1 MRASN
6 SVYNVSLVLLFP
18 LLALGL
24 QWVLWVSISPFT
36 WLMFFPAV
44 FFSAR
49 LTGLHGGAV
58 STVLSALLGWYFF
71 ITPQRSFGFENTAD
85 LYSTIM
91 FILMGLLISEAL
103 DRLKR
108 AELLHRDAGV
118 ADELQQIPCEDG
130 TARQSVSSVSSVSV
144 VSSAV
149 GASDAFGSSCAE
161 TCDAKRWIQF
171 PEEIFGGAFA
181 ARDVL
186 VYTRDRQGHLLSIN
200 PAAFSMTGIRKENL
214 LGGMS
219 ALAFRSPVDGGL
231 VDNDRAVIEC
241 GETGVFE
248 EVVETVNGPRY
259 FLSVKHPHRD
269 QDGVVD
275 GLASIS
281 LDITRRRTGEQENE
295 RKAREQGLLA
305 GAANKLSLAQTIEEV
320 RSIVSHGARQIA
332 GADGATFVHNEDDNC
347 FYADE
352 EAISPLWKGKR
363 FPQKLCISGW
373 VMQNRQAVI
382 IPDVFEDPR
391 IPADVY
397 RQTFVKSMAMVPI
410 RSSAP
415 LGCIGIYWAKRNVPD
430 FSVVQTLQSLADLT
444 SVTMEKLSLIHK
456 LTERNVELKQS
467 KEEADA
473 ANKAKSEFLANM
485 SHELRT
491 PLNGVM
497 GTLQILTG
505 TPLNA
510 EQEDFV
516 VLATQSCRR
525 LTRLLGDILDL
536 SRIEAGKEELKVES
550 FSLSETVRAVWQ
562 LFFPA
567 ARQSSVVLNLEIDP
581 AVPSM
586 LWGDAT
592 KVHQVLNN
600 LVGNALKFTKKGSVD
615 IYVGALST
623 GSARDLRILFSV
635 SDTGIGISDDNLVRM
650 FEPFSQ
656 GEGSCTRHFQ
666 GAGLGLSI
674 VRRLVALMGGEL
686 CVETEEQSGSTFYVS
701 LPFQRV
707 ETLAEQVGDVLAAQ
721 GVRRLPYH
729 VLVVEDDTLSARFV
743 ARQLENAG
751 ATAYI
756 AGDGKQALDALREK
770 DFDLVLMDIQMP
782 VMDGLQAVRAIR
794 EGEVGEQRRRIP
806 VIALTAYA
814 MAGDRDRFI
823 ASGMDAYL
831 PKPVDCQVL
840 LKTID
845 GIMTHQN

>member
-24 QWVLWVSISPFT
+24 QWVLWASISPFT
-36 WLMFFPAV
+36 WLLFFPAV

-58 STVLSALLGWYFF
+58 STILSALLGWYFF

-103 DRLKR
+103 ERLKK
-108 AELLHRDAGV
+108 AEQRPGENIAEDVQQSSSESGSLSQADSAGAPV
-118 ADELQQIPCEDG
+118 M
-130 TARQSVSSVSSVSV
+130 
-144 VSSAV
+144 
-149 GASDAFGSSCAE
+149 GAAACTENLGD
-161 TCDAKRWIQF
+161 KHWIQF
-171 PEEIFGGAFA
+171 PEEIFGGPFA
-181 ARDVL
+181 ARDIL
-186 VYTRDRQGHLLSIN
+186 VYTRDRRGRLLSVN
-200 PAAFSMTGIRKENL
+200 PAVYSMTGIRKDNL

-219 ALAFRSPVDGGL
+219 FLTFTSPVDGGQ
-231 VDNDRAVIEC
+231 VDNDRAVLEC

-248 EVVETVNGPRY
+248 EVAETLNGQRH

-275 GLASIS
+275 GLVSIS
-281 LDITRRRTGEQENE
+281 LDITRRRIAEQENE

-305 GAANKLSLAQTIEEV
+305 DAANKLSLAASIEEV
-320 RSIVSHGARQIA
+320 RGIVSRAARQIA

-352 EAISPLWKGKR
+352 EAIAPLWKGKR

-373 VMQNRQAVI
+373 VMQNRKAVI
-382 IPDVFEDPR
+382 IPDVFDDPR

-397 RQTFVKSMAMVPI
+397 RKTFVKSMAMVPI
-410 RSSAP
+410 RSAAP

-430 FSVVQTLQSLADLT
+430 DSAVQALQSLADLT
-444 SVTMEKLSLIHK
+444 SVTMEKLALIHK

-473 ANKAKSEFLANM
+473 ANRAKSEFLANM

-497 GTLQILTG
+497 GTLQILTD

-550 FSLSETVRAVWQ
+550 FSLPDTVRAVWQ

-567 ARQSSVVLNLEIDP
+567 ARQTNVILNLEIAS
-581 AVPSM
+581 AVPPM

-600 LVGNALKFTKKGSVD
+600 LVGNALKFTRTGSVD
-615 IYVGALST
+615 IYVGALPT
-623 GSARDLRILFSV
+623 CDNRDLRILFSI

-656 GEGSCTRHFQ
+656 AEGSCTRHFQ

-674 VRRLVALMGGEL
+674 VKRLVALMGGEL
-686 CVETEEQSGSTFYVS
+686 CVETEEYVGSTFYIS

-707 ETLAEQVGDVLAAQ
+707 EALAEQVGDVLSAQ
-721 GVRRLPYH
+721 GIRRLPYH

-756 AGDGKQALDALREK
+756 AGDGKQALEALREK

-782 VMDGLQAVRAIR
+782 VMDGLQAVKAIR
-794 EGEVGEQRRRIP
+794 EGEVGERRRLIP

-845 GIMTHQN
+845 GIMAQQN

>member
-24 QWVLWVSISPFT
+24 QWLLWSSISPFT
-36 WLMFFPAV
+36 WLLFFPAV

-58 STVLSALLGWYFF
+58 ATLLSALLGWYFF

-85 LYSTIM
+85 LYSTIV
-91 FILMGLLISEAL
+91 FILMGLLVSEAL
-103 DRLKR
+103 ERLRR
-108 AELLHRDAGV
+108 AELQRRGEDASEDDFG
-118 ADELQQIPCEDG
+118 ELQR
-130 TARQSVSSVSSVSV
+130 TSSVQGGVGQPYVVSV
-144 VSSAV
+144 RDEAGEECSGVQ
-149 GASDAFGSSCAE
+149 DE
-161 TCDAKRWIQF
+161 KNWMHF
-171 PEEIFGGAFA
+171 PEDLFGGDFA
-181 ARDVL
+181 ARDIL
-186 VYTRDRQGHLLSIN
+186 VYTRDRQGRMLSVN
-200 PAAFSMTGIRKENL
+200 PAVFSMTGIRKENL
-214 LGGMS
+214 LGGVS
-219 ALAFRSPVDGGL
+219 PLAFSSGIDGEQ
-231 VDNDRAVIEC
+231 VDNDMAVLEC

-248 EVVETVNGPRY
+248 EVVETVNGQRY
-259 FLSVKHPHRD
+259 YLSVKHPHRD
-269 QDGVVD
+269 RHGMVD
-275 GLASIS
+275 GLVGIS
-281 LDITRRRTGEQENE
+281 FDITRRRLMEQENE

-305 GAANKLSLAQTIEEV
+305 DAANKLSLARTIEEV
-320 RSIVSHGARQIA
+320 RGIVSHAARQIA

-352 EAISPLWKGKR
+352 EAIAPLWKGKR

-373 VMQNRQAVI
+373 VMQKRQAVI

-397 RQTFVKSMAMVPI
+397 RRTFVKSMAMVPI

-415 LGCIGIYWAKRNVPD
+415 LGCIGIYWARRNEPD
-430 FSVVQTLQSLADLT
+430 VSVVQTLQSLADLT
-444 SVTMEKLSLIHK
+444 SVTMEKLGLIRK
-456 LTERNVELKQS
+456 LTERNVELKHS

-497 GTLQILTG
+497 GTLQVLTG

-550 FSLSETVRAVWQ
+550 FSLAETVRAVWQ

-567 ARQSSVVLNLEIDP
+567 ARQANIVLNLEVSP
-581 AVPSM
+581 AVPPL

-600 LVGNALKFTKKGSVD
+600 LVGNALKFTKTGSVD
-615 IYVGALST
+615 IYVGTLPSV
-623 GSARDLRILFSV
+623 RIEDQRILLSV
-635 SDTGIGISDDNLVRM
+635 SDTGIGIDEKVLSRLFV
-650 FEPFSQ
+650 PVSQ
-656 GEGSCTRHFQ
+656 AEGSCTRQFQ

-686 CVETEEQSGSTFYVS
+686 CVETEEYIGSTFYVS

-707 ETLAEQVGDVLAAQ
+707 EALAEEVGNVLSAQ

-756 AGDGKQALDALREK
+756 AGDGRQALEALREK

-794 EGEVGEQRRRIP
+794 EGEVGERRRRIP

-814 MAGDRDRFI
+814 MAGDKDRFI

-845 GIMTHQN
+845 GLMMQQD